1 MMDVSRAFLERLGLP
16 GADPAPLAESPL
28 RFPDGC
34 QYRIEIPSTEGP
46 RALRAVIEAGKQY
59 QVPIHRVS
67 QGSGIMLMTDAEIRE
82 MLLLGRDHGMEVS
95 LFVGPRAQWDTG
107 GQVKTPAGSVVAC
120 NERGTEQLVYAIE
133 DVRRGCDLGVRG
145 VLIADPGL
153 LWVVHRMKQ
162 EGELPA
168 NLVIKTSVQL
178 PTANPASARVW
189 QELGAGTL
197 NLAVDLSLSQ
207 IAGIRRAVTVP
218 LDIYVE
224 SPDGFGGFVRHFEV
238 PDLVRCAAPVYVK
251 LGLRNSP
258 DIYPCGTHL
267 ENTAIALSIERVR
280 RARIALDMLQRYYPE
295 ATQSQIGAADLA
307 IPEL

>member
-1 MMDVSRAFLERLGLP
+1 MMDSTRTFLRHLGLP
-16 GADPAPLAESPL
+16 GADPASLPDSPL

-34 QYRIEIPSTEGP
+34 HYRIEIPSTEGP
-46 RALRAVIEAGKQY
+46 RALRAVIETGKEY
-59 QVPIHRVS
+59 GVPIHRVS

-82 MLLLGRDHGMEVS
+82 MLRIGRDHGMEVS

-107 GQVKTPAGSVVAC
+107 GQVKSPAGSGIAC
-120 NERGTEQLVYAIE
+120 NQRGTEQLVYAIE
-133 DVRRGCDLGVRG
+133 DIRRGCELGVRG

-153 LWVVHRMKQ
+153 LWVTHRMKQ

-197 NLAVDLSLSQ
+197 NLAVDLTLAQ
-207 IAGIRRAVTVP
+207 IAGIRQATTLP

-238 PDLVRCAAPVYVK
+238 PELVRTAAPVYVK

-267 ENTAIALSIERVR
+267 EATAIALSRERVR
-280 RARIALDMLQRYYPE
+280 RARIALDLLARYFPE
-295 ATQSQIGAADLA
+295 ATMSEVGAPDLA